1 MLAQWKKHKTGMHL
15 LQVLHKLDNKAI
27 LVSASSSILDTFIF
41 YAGLIFS
48 ARIIDDL
55 LLQMWKKAALH
66 TVFLIVF
73 NLALGVLKNQ
83 ISKIFFQKYQMLY
96 TDLKILTR
104 KKVLSMSF
112 QQFENPEITKKIYLS
127 ERTMDMY
134 GGLDEVLYL
143 YQQLFHSIISGIIAV
158 GMVIHMCFIRGEQ
171 ENGSIIVSGV
181 SFLMVVCLTMKA
193 TIFSN
198 TYFVEQQNKIYEEHG
213 DAEENLSYYMDKI
226 YGNKEVNKVCHLYDM
241 KEMILKNFK
250 EFLNASSGLY
260 QRMRVVKRKQELSG
274 QGISL
279 FFTLYSYGLILFKI
293 GTHAISI
300 GSFSQYAGAMTRF
313 MTDMTNIVWING
325 EIAKSCKFMQG
336 LIDFLETDEKFA
348 KGKRHIEI
356 EKTKYYEIEFLHVSF
371 HYPDNEILILDDVS
385 CKINSN
391 SKIAIVGKNG
401 AGKTTFIKLLC
412 GLYYPTK
419 GKITLNGIDIREYD
433 YEDYLKLFGVV
444 FQDFTMFE
452 FSVGQNISVS
462 RVYDEN
468 KIWNCLK
475 QVHLEKIVKEMPNRL
490 ETSLS
495 SRHED
500 GIDVSGGERQKLA
513 IARAIYK
520 EAPIMILDEPTATLD
535 PISECEIYKH
545 FEQLTQNKTSL
556 FITHRMSSCRF
567 CDDILVFDSG
577 KILERGSHEELLQ
590 QRKLYFELWNAQAK
604 YYQKENGNDDTK
616 KDSCIL

>member
-1 MLAQWKKHKTGMHL
+1 
-15 LQVLHKLDNKAI
+15 
-27 LVSASSSILDTFIF
+27 
-41 YAGLIFS
+41 
-48 ARIIDDL
+48 
-55 LLQMWKKAALH
+55 
-66 TVFLIVF
+66 
-73 NLALGVLKNQ
+73 
-83 ISKIFFQKYQMLY
+83 
-96 TDLKILTR
+96 
-104 KKVLSMSF
+104 
-112 QQFENPEITKKIYLS
+112 
-127 ERTMDMY
+127 
-134 GGLDEVLYL
+134 
-143 YQQLFHSIISGIIAV
+143 
-158 GMVIHMCFIRGEQ
+158 
-171 ENGSIIVSGV
+171 
-181 SFLMVVCLTMKA
+181 
-193 TIFSN
+193 
-198 TYFVEQQNKIYEEHG
+198 
-213 DAEENLSYYMDKI
+213 
-226 YGNKEVNKVCHLYDM
+226 
-241 KEMILKNFK
+241 
-250 EFLNASSGLY
+250 
-260 QRMRVVKRKQELSG
+260 
-274 QGISL
+274 
-279 FFTLYSYGLILFKI
+279 
-293 GTHAISI
+293 
-300 GSFSQYAGAMTRF
+300 

-325 EIAKSCKFMQG
+325 EIARSCKFMQG